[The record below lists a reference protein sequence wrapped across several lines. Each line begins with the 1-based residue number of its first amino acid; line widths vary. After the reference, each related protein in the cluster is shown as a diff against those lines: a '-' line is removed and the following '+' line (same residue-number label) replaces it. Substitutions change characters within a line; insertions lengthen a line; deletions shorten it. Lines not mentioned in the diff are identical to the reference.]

1 MRSVERTE
9 HAERRQRGSV
19 VVVVVLVVSVV
30 THALQHGFSTTWKRD
45 DDDVD
50 TVRDGKREP
59 VSMVRDYY
67 DYYDYYDDDYYDAEA
82 ATANEG
88 WRFRFLVSRGSL
100 GGRGKSACDASDD

>member
-1 MRSVERTE
+1 LTLFLDAGDGRVASERIRAYRVRRVERTE
-9 HAERRQRGSV
+9 HAERRRRGSV
-19 VVVVVLVVSVV
+19 VSVVSVV

-67 DYYDYYDDDYYDAEA
+67 DYYDDDDDDYYDAEA

-88 WRFRFLVSRGSL
+88 
-100 GGRGKSACDASDD
+100 

>member
-67 DYYDYYDDDYYDAEA
+67 DYYDDDYYDAEA

-88 WRFRFLVSRGSL
+88 WRFRFSCLEDLWV
-100 GGRGKSACDASDD
+100 GGGKSVCDASDD

>member
-1 MRSVERTE
+1 MSSARARRGRNPQKRR
-9 HAERRQRGSV
+9 AGRQR
-19 VVVVVLVVSVV
+19 
-30 THALQHGFSTTWKRD
+30 HALHGFSTTWKRD

-67 DYYDYYDDDYYDAEA
+67 DYYDYYDDDDYYDAEE

-88 WRFRFLVSRGSL
+88 
-100 GGRGKSACDASDD
+100 

>member
-1 MRSVERTE
+1 MSSARARRGRNPQKRR
-9 HAERRQRGSV
+9 AGRQR
-19 VVVVVLVVSVV
+19 
-30 THALQHGFSTTWKRD
+30 HALHHHGFSTTWKRD

-67 DYYDYYDDDYYDAEA
+67 DYYDYYDDDDYYDAEE

-88 WRFRFLVSRGSL
+88 
-100 GGRGKSACDASDD
+100 